1 MPDVIISFDMNTKGS
16 RSTEARQAFE
26 DALATAGWSKEI
38 LVGDRWETLPDTTL
52 VATRT
57 AIQAKGDAAAAEAA
71 AKRVEPLFAVTK
83 FVISKYDRIDSRSND
98 TRPGQSFQ
106 ERVDA
111 LMKNVG
117 LR

>member
-1 MPDVIISFDMNTKGS
+1 MPNVIISFDMNTKGS

-38 LVGDRWETLPDTTL
+38 LVGARWETLPETTL
-52 VATRT
+52 VATKT
-57 AIQAKGDAAAAEAA
+57 PTQAKGDVATAEAA
-71 AKRVEPLFAVTK
+71 AKKVEPLFAVTK
-83 FVISKYDRIDSRSND
+83 FVISKYDRIDSRSD
-98 TRPGQSFQ
+98 KTRPNPTPG

-111 LMKNVG
+111 LLKKAG